1 MVTFIWSTNASL
13 PKISYV
19 KSIDVF
25 LVCCF
30 LMTFASV
37 IEYAMVSYVHIKNE
51 RRKRK
56 KKERVALEQQQQ
68 QQSQLYDRLAMLS
81 RTNSQTNVFT
91 SNMWED
97 YFYPTHPKLFAYKIY
112 EKSSKSQTK
121 SFLISSKIKD
131 SYKNPVV
138 YLISSQDLC

>member
-1 MVTFIWSTNASL
+1 MGLMITKGITTVLTMVTFIWSTNASL

-91 SNMWED
+91 SNM
-97 YFYPTHPKLFAYKIY
+97 
-112 EKSSKSQTK
+112 
-121 SFLISSKIKD
+121 
-131 SYKNPVV
+131 
-138 YLISSQDLC
+138 

>member
-1 MVTFIWSTNASL
+1 
-13 PKISYV
+13 
-19 KSIDVF
+19 
-25 LVCCF
+25 
-30 LMTFASV
+30 MTFASV

-91 SNMWED
+91 SNM
-97 YFYPTHPKLFAYKIY
+97 
-112 EKSSKSQTK
+112 
-121 SFLISSKIKD
+121 
-131 SYKNPVV
+131 
-138 YLISSQDLC
+138 

>member
-56 KKERVALEQQQQ
+56 KRECALQQAADDEQQRQQ
-68 QQSQLYDRLAMLS
+68 NQLMANDRLEMLS
-81 RTNSQTNVFT
+81 RTESQTNIQ
-91 SNMWED
+91 N
-97 YFYPTHPKLFAYKIY
+97 K
-112 EKSSKSQTK
+112 
-121 SFLISSKIKD
+121 
-131 SYKNPVV
+131 
-138 YLISSQDLC
+138 

>member
-1 MVTFIWSTNASL
+1 MSNKFNHKQPKKTGITTVLTMVTFIWSTNASL

-37 IEYAMVSYVHIKNE
+37 IEYAMVSYIHIKNE

-56 KKERVALEQQQQ
+56 KREQLVEVEHQNQI
-68 QQSQLYDRLAMLS
+68 YDRLAMLS
-81 RTNSQTNVFT
+81 RTNSQTN
-91 SNMWED
+91 NLN
-97 YFYPTHPKLFAYKIY
+97 K
-112 EKSSKSQTK
+112 
-121 SFLISSKIKD
+121 
-131 SYKNPVV
+131 
-138 YLISSQDLC
+138 